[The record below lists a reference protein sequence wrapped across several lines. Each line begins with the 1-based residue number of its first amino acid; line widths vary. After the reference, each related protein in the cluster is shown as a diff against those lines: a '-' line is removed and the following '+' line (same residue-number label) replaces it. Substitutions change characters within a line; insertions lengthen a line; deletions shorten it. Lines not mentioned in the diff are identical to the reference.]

1 MSRSFPQIFFNHLPW
16 LRRCLNICNR
26 RCAVSWFWPQHDL
39 TKCTDSDGVL
49 HPPLVLHYLQR
60 GLDSSFQT
68 SSSSTWG
75 PLPFMQTFDLQRN
88 LWNRLEAE
96 MEVGEL
102 AKWSISR
109 VLWKFVTLVCR
120 QTKMPTPT
128 TSSTT
133 NTHHCKPT
141 HYCQS
146 PLPLQRPTIPWW
158 VVAVGDSRGFAA
170 VGSGSRVCQRLVV
183 A

>member
-102 AKWSISR
+102 AKWSISWF
-109 VLWKFVTLVCR
+109 LKGPLKICYPGLQANQNAHTNHLFNHQHPPL
-120 QTKMPTPT
+120 QTHPLLSIT
-128 TSSTT
+128 TATATT
-133 NTHHCKPT
+133 NHTM
-141 HYCQS
+141 
-146 PLPLQRPTIPWW
+146 
-158 VVAVGDSRGFAA
+158 V
-170 VGSGSRVCQRLVV
+170 SGSSGWQKRVCSIG
-183 A
+183 